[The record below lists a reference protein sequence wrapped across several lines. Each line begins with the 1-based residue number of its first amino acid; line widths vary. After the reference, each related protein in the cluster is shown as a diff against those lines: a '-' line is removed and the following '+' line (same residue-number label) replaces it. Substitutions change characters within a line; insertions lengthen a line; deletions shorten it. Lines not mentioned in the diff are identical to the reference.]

1 MFTQNFRVTSKP
13 YLDRYTTRLWVMVL
27 FFLNMYALAY
37 IAGLLPLT
45 VSLLVVGSVFVY
57 LLLAPVL
64 WLEQGL
70 LKLFD
75 GIEMAL
81 WNRPSF
87 LGERKKLLRLI
98 VLSAVY
104 FIGLY
109 VASIILTQLLP
120 TLKLETLTFLKELP
134 LTLSKMTIGLKLK
147 IDALGHQYPSLIPF
161 IKNLPFIDSYDALR
175 PMTWRVPPAV
185 MESIASWFQLSV
197 GQGNV
202 FLSAGLTR
210 ILWGVLLIVYVFYA
224 LLEGQSTMTSL
235 YTHLPIG
242 LRQHVQNF
250 ASDLHLIMLAFVQG
264 QVFLGL
270 ITGLYMFVIYSLFGV
285 PYALLLASIFAISEL
300 LPMVGTYIGFTPA
313 LVVIVLTGN
322 FTTLLGVF
330 ASSYLWQ
337 TLKDN
342 FIQPHFFGN
351 ALGMHPVFVIV
362 SLIICGKLGGILGI
376 LLAIPLAAITL
387 VTLKR
392 LKTFQFNAPKLDALS
407 PTKSSIY

>member
-1 MFTQNFRVTSKP
+1 
-13 YLDRYTTRLWVMVL
+13 
-27 FFLNMYALAY
+27 
-37 IAGLLPLT
+37 
-45 VSLLVVGSVFVY
+45 
-57 LLLAPVL
+57 
-64 WLEQGL
+64 
-70 LKLFD
+70 
-75 GIEMAL
+75 
-81 WNRPSF
+81 
-87 LGERKKLLRLI
+87 

-250 ASDLHLIMLAFVQG
+250 ASDLHRIMLAFVQG

-392 LKTFQFNAPKLDALS
+392 LKTFQFNASKLDALS

>member
-1 MFTQNFRVTSKP
+1 
-13 YLDRYTTRLWVMVL
+13 
-27 FFLNMYALAY
+27 
-37 IAGLLPLT
+37 
-45 VSLLVVGSVFVY
+45 
-57 LLLAPVL
+57 
-64 WLEQGL
+64 
-70 LKLFD
+70 
-75 GIEMAL
+75 
-81 WNRPSF
+81 
-87 LGERKKLLRLI
+87 
-98 VLSAVY
+98 
-104 FIGLY
+104 
-109 VASIILTQLLP
+109 
-120 TLKLETLTFLKELP
+120 
-134 LTLSKMTIGLKLK
+134 
-147 IDALGHQYPSLIPF
+147 
-161 IKNLPFIDSYDALR
+161 
-175 PMTWRVPPAV
+175 
-185 MESIASWFQLSV
+185 
-197 GQGNV
+197 
-202 FLSAGLTR
+202 
-210 ILWGVLLIVYVFYA
+210 
-224 LLEGQSTMTSL
+224 
-235 YTHLPIG
+235 
-242 LRQHVQNF
+242 
-250 ASDLHLIMLAFVQG
+250 MLAFVQG